1 MDNFVYCYLSPFM
14 LGLLWVI
21 AVVVGLIC
29 AIAAICFVGGKIKE
43 RYDRNI
49 PYYSITNK
57 IVGGIGKW
65 TNRITTTLGIVFF
78 VTLISFGIWDLGLA
92 ILKRVACR

>member
-21 AVVVGLIC
+21 AIVVGLIC
-29 AIAAICFVGGKIKE
+29 AIAAICFVGAKIKE

-49 PYYSITNK
+49 PYYSMTNK

-65 TNRITTTLGIVFF
+65 TNRILMTFVVVFFITIISSGIWGLGIE
-78 VTLISFGIWDLGLA
+78 
-92 ILKRVACR
+92 ILKRFACK